1 VGTRPSKPIPVWLA
15 MTSDRKGLARLETG
29 AKLYARM
36 LIASATSGLLIT
48 QQLSQSIPSREAD
61 YSSIFDRIEVA
72 INSGPGAV
80 NYRFP

>member
-1 VGTRPSKPIPVWLA
+1 
-15 MTSDRKGLARLETG
+15 
-29 AKLYARM
+29 M

-48 QQLSQSIPSREAD
+48 QELSQSIPSREAD

>member
-1 VGTRPSKPIPVWLA
+1 

-36 LIASATSGLLIT
+36 QLIASATSGLLIT
-48 QQLSQSIPSREAD
+48 QELSQSIPSREAD
-61 YSSIFDRIEVA
+61 YSSIFDHIEVA